1 VVTNEIERGNAV
13 VIAGDSFA
21 IDDAGAGAQ
30 AGERLDDQ
38 RKAAREVIAGT
49 AIEPHLPVALAG
61 DDTGCVVASPDPSI
75 RQRRV
80 GALTYPRSI
89 RKQCVDMAPRS
100 WELIALSLLAGIG
113 FGLALDRGDTIFVG
127 VFGAACAMAII
138 GGMQRFP

>member
-1 VVTNEIERGNAV
+1 M
-13 VIAGDSFA
+13 
-21 IDDAGAGAQ
+21 
-30 AGERLDDQ
+30 
-38 RKAAREVIAGT
+38 
-49 AIEPHLPVALAG
+49 
-61 DDTGCVVASPDPSI
+61 ASPDPSI